1 MHPTIQT
8 STQIIAGSMFGSSF
22 IHEHHSDERQY
33 FAPSEERELV
43 IDFAEILKALRA
55 ALSLVH
61 K

>member
-8 STQIIAGSMFGSSF
+8 STQIIAGSIFGSSF

-33 FAPSEERELV
+33 FAEERELV
-43 IDFAEILKALRA
+43 IDFAEILKSLRA